1 MIPELQVI
9 PKDNQYIVFDEAKS
23 KADKIFDYLD
33 ISENTRIDY
42 KFRIG
47 LFLGYIKEKGLD
59 CNSFLEFKR
68 YLVSRTDFTVSTKN
82 KYLATAKIFLKEL
95 NRQGLLPVDI
105 TQNIKTFSQNKKHK
119 RDGLNDDEVN
129 LLTDKIRQLPIT
141 PQNTRLKAILSLLT
155 LQGLRQIEI
164 T

>member
-95 NRQGLLPVDI
+95 SKYPGTPLMIEHLKGAEEYKLAADHIRSVAASINL
-105 TQNIKTFSQNKKHK
+105 TF
-119 RDGLNDDEVN
+119 G
-129 LLTDKIRQLPIT
+129 
-141 PQNTRLKAILSLLT
+141 
-155 LQGLRQIEI
+155 
-164 T
+164 